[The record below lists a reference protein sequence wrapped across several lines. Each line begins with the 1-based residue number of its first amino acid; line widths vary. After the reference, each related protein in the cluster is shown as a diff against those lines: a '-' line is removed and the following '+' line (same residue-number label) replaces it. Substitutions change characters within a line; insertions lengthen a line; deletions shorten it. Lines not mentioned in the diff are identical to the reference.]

1 MNLRDRLQI
10 LRPADAAPPSP
21 ATAQLAKRIERMAA
35 RARAKQPKDA
45 DIARELGGESISDG
59 LIVIE
64 RRYPSIQAHG
74 NTHLGEF
81 HSADVHLLGD
91 GIRRHA
97 EGALF
102 LDTETS
108 GLAGGTGTIAFLL
121 GMARFTGSELVL
133 RQWLLTG
140 FKGEAAMLESARSW
154 LNEAE
159 YLVSFNGKTFDVP
172 LLVGRYRMHRILEQM
187 GGMPHLDLLHPMRA
201 AFAKSWDD
209 CKLQTAERRLLRM
222 HRDNDLPGA
231 MMPATWTRFVS
242 LGLLDTMP
250 AVLEHNRLDVL
261 SLPACAAALAQ
272 VYAEPGHTDC
282 DTLALARRHL
292 TRGRHEDAVCHLQAA
307 LPRLGD
313 AGLLVLATLQRRAG
327 HEREALT
334 IWQDLAQRG
343 IAEAIETLA
352 KHYEHRRRDYAAALA
367 YTRQLAEIADDE
379 PVQRRAARLSMK
391 IARRSG
397 ALL

>member
-10 LRPADAAPPSP
+10 LRPGDAAPPSP

-45 DIARELGGESISDG
+45 DVARELGGEKVSDG

-64 RRYPSIQAHG
+64 RRYSSSQAHG
-74 NTHLGEF
+74 NTRLEEF
-81 HSADVHLLGD
+81 HDAAVHLLGD
-91 GIRRHA
+91 GMQRRA
-97 EGALF
+97 AGALF

-108 GLAGGTGTIAFLL
+108 GLAGGSGTIAFLL

-154 LNEAE
+154 LSEAE

-172 LLVGRYRMHRILEQM
+172 LLVGRYRMHRIVEQM
-187 GGMPHLDLLHPMRA
+187 GGMPHLDLLHPLRA
-201 AFAKSWDD
+201 AFAKRWDD
-209 CKLQTAERRLLRM
+209 CKLQTAERRLLRL

-231 MMPATWTRFVS
+231 MMPATWTRFVTV
-242 LGLLDTMP
+242 GALDTMP

-272 VYAEPGHTDC
+272 VYAEPGHTEC
-282 DTLALARRHL
+282 DSLALARRHL
-292 TRGRHEDAVCHLQAA
+292 ARGRREDALCHLQAA

-313 AGLLVLATLQRRAG
+313 AGLLVLATLQRRTG
-327 HEREALT
+327 HEQEAVT
-334 IWQDLAQRG
+334 IWQELAQRG

-352 KHYEHRRRDYAAALA
+352 KHYEHRQRDYVAALA
-367 YTRQLAEIADDE
+367 YTRRLAEIADE
-379 PVQRRAARLSMK
+379 ESTQRRAARLSVK

-397 ALL
+397 ALI

>member
-1 MNLRDRLQI
+1 MNLRDRLQV

-45 DIARELGGESISDG
+45 DIAKELGGESISDG

-64 RRYPSIQAHG
+64 HRYPSIQAHG
-74 NTHLGEF
+74 NTCLEEF
-81 HSADVHLLGD
+81 YSADVHLLGD
-91 GIRRHA
+91 GIQRRA

-121 GMARFTGSELVL
+121 GMARFTGTELVL

-154 LNEAE
+154 LSEAE

-172 LLVGRYRMHRILEQM
+172 LLVGRYRMHRIVEPM

-201 AFAKSWDD
+201 AFAKKWDD
-209 CKLQTAERRLLRM
+209 CKLQTAERRLLRL

-231 MMPATWTRFVS
+231 MMPATWSRFIS
-242 LGLLDTMP
+242 LGQLDTMP

-272 VYAEPGHTDC
+272 VYAEPGHTEC
-282 DTLALARRHL
+282 DSLALARRHL
-292 TRGRHEDAVCHLQAA
+292 ARGRREDALCHLRSA
-307 LPRLGD
+307 LPRLD
-313 AGLLVLATLQRRAG
+313 DVGLLMLATLQRRAG
-327 HEREALT
+327 QEQEALT
-334 IWQDLAQRG
+334 IWQELAQRD

-352 KHYEHRRRDYAAALA
+352 KHCEHRQRDYIAALA
-367 YTRQLAEIADDE
+367 YTRRLAEIADE
-379 PVQRRAARLSMK
+379 ESIQRRAARLTLK